1 LNVLVTG
8 GAGYIGSHV
17 VRLLFDRGDYV
28 VVADDLVNGF
38 ARRVEGVPLLRID
51 LAGRDATRQLGEFM
65 AEHQVTAVM
74 HFAAR
79 KRVAESVARPIWYYR
94 ENLHSLENVLAAL
107 SKNKVKKFL
116 FSSSAAVYGTTVGP
130 AIDEDDRLEPIN
142 PYGQTKLAGEW
153 LSEAWA
159 AAEDATAVSL
169 RYFNVAGAGW
179 PELADVQALNLVP
192 MVFERLA
199 AGMPPLIFGD
209 DYPTPDGTCIRD
221 YVHVLDVAEAHL
233 VALTSLNDRGPR
245 RAISYNVGTGSGSS
259 VREVLEVIADATGMN
274 FAPMAEPRRPGDPA
288 EVVASV
294 NRIRTD
300 LGWSAK
306 RNLGEMVRSA
316 WAAR

>member
-1 LNVLVTG
+1 MNVLVTG

-17 VRLLFDRGDYV
+17 VRLLSDRGDYV
-28 VVADDLVNGF
+28 VVADDLITGF
-38 ARRVEGVPLLRID
+38 ARRVEGVPLLQID
-51 LAGRDATRQLGEFM
+51 LAGRDASGLLGEFM

-107 SKNKVKKFL
+107 SENNVKKFL

-130 AIDEDDRLEPIN
+130 AIDEHARLEPIN

-159 AAEDATAVSL
+159 AADDARAVSL

-192 MVFERLA
+192 MAFERLA

-209 DYPTPDGTCIRD
+209 NYPTPDGTCIRD

-233 VALTSLNDRGPR
+233 VALTSLDDRGPR
-245 RAISYNVGTGSGSS
+245 RTVSYNLGTGSGSS
-259 VREVLEVIADATGMN
+259 VREVLEVIADATGTN
-274 FAPMAEPRRPGDPA
+274 FAPMVKPRRPGDPA

-294 NRIRTD
+294 HRIRTD

>member
-1 LNVLVTG
+1 MNVLVTG

-28 VVADDLVNGF
+28 VVADDLVTGF

-259 VREVLEVIADATGMN
+259 VREVLEVIADATGTN